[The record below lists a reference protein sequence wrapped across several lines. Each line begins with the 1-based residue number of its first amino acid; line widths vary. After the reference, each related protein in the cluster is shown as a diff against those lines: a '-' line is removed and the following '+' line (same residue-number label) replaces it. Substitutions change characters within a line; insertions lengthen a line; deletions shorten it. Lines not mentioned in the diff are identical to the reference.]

1 MSSKSSIVLVILAAG
16 ASRRLGRPKQL
27 LDYQDT
33 TLLQRVIDLANN
45 VDLPS
50 KLLVL
55 GAYADKISDK
65 INAQSLE
72 VVINPDWKEG
82 IASSVRVGLSRIK
95 ENHPSIKHILFLL
108 SDQPYLTADHLEEM
122 ISKHQDDQACIT
134 GSYYANQVGVPVIF
148 SHHYFDELLSL
159 KGDQG
164 AKKIV
169 MRHPES
175 TQSIPFKKG
184 EIDIDTKE
192 DYKELLTRKS

>member
-1 MSSKSSIVLVILAAG
+1 MSSKSSIGLVILAAG

-45 VDLPS
+45 IDFPS

-55 GAYADKISDK
+55 GAYSDKISDK
-65 INAQSLE
+65 INAQDLE
-72 VVINPDWKEG
+72 IVINPDWEEG

-95 ENHPSIKHILFLL
+95 ENHPSIKHVLFLL
-108 SDQPYLTADHLEEM
+108 SDQPYLTTNHLEKLV
-122 ISKHQDDQACIT
+122 SKHRDDQACIT

-148 SHHYFDELLSL
+148 SHHYFDELLLL

-169 MRHPES
+169 MKHSES
-175 TQSIPFKKG
+175 TQSIPFKHG
-184 EIDIDTKE
+184 EIDIDTEK
-192 DYKELLTRKS
+192 DYLRLIQ